1 VSEAADRSLTQAA
14 ARAVSAA
21 AFMGD
26 NRAIGG
32 SGTEKPIPML
42 PRDPRV
48 RIRHSRFKVLLG
60 WVPDLKMVL
69 IALDN
74 G

>member
-1 VSEAADRSLTQAA
+1 
-14 ARAVSAA
+14 
-21 AFMGD
+21 MGD